1 MGEEL
6 LRGLLVIIAQSGH
19 FVEHFVEIKRGLA
32 VVDVYCILRGIV
44 IDGVTSLRIASKA
57 FMAYSFDDGFY

>member
-32 VVDVYCILRGIV
+32 VVDVYCILHLIC
-44 IDGVTSLRIASKA
+44 L
-57 FMAYSFDDGFY
+57 

>member
-6 LRGLLVIIAQSGH
+6 LRGLLVIIAHSGH

-32 VVDVYCILRGIV
+32 VVDVYCILHLIC
-44 IDGVTSLRIASKA
+44 L
-57 FMAYSFDDGFY
+57 